1 MKCKEGIQKR
11 LLWEGQVLTKT
22 NAISET
28 RTNPTNNACHPY
40 LFLEHTET
48 IYFQYITLLYLG
60 KKCPSW
66 NKQQKHTV
74 VTRTLT
80 PSTTK
85 TKRERNSSNCKTRG
99 HSAGPLTHINSQQSS
114 RSSSFSTCPV
124 SILAPLSA
132 RYCRGHW
139 ETALATEDVST
150 AVSLRG

>member
-1 MKCKEGIQKR
+1 M
-11 LLWEGQVLTKT
+11 
-22 NAISET
+22 
-28 RTNPTNNACHPY
+28 
-40 LFLEHTET
+40 LFLKPELTLQTMPVTH
-48 IYFQYITLLYLG
+48 IYSWSTQKQYIFNTSLYCIWE

-150 AVSLRG
+150 AVSLRE